1 MAAMGNLFA
10 QHRAVKTTTLP
21 NMGTVLEYGVSDP
34 TADRAMTDEPTILW
48 EKYENG
54 ATPDDVFYI
63 EATGDYLVYYGLNDK
78 RLSLF
83 DSQGAV
89 KWEKPISSG
98 GRAAISLMGNTIA
111 YSDDNELYVVNLEG
125 TEVFHETFTYPV
137 SHFKLTSEGTK
148 IYVSYGRYEDSYFC
162 HHDLYLLEVP
172 HLENRSDS

>member
-98 GRAAISLMGNTIA
+98 GRAAISPDSASMPNAASSESISTCM
-111 YSDDNELYVVNLEG
+111 
-125 TEVFHETFTYPV
+125 
-137 SHFKLTSEGTK
+137 TSES
-148 IYVSYGRYEDSYFC
+148 VR
-162 HHDLYLLEVP
+162 
-172 HLENRSDS
+172 RSSV